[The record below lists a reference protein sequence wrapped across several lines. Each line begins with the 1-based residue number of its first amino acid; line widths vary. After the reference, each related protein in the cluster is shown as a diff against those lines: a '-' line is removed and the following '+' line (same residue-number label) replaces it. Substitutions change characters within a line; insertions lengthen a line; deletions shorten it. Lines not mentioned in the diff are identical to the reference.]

1 MKKVQLRNG
10 NEDICPLVTSDAI
23 ITTDGANIE
32 NSIKTV
38 DDKVEAVDDKV
49 KTVETKVDTKMDK
62 TGGTFTGVIKANNN
76 TQYST
81 AQVRNIVLST
91 AEPTSSNGSNGDIWI
106 VYEA

>member
-32 NSIKTV
+32 YSIKTV
-38 DDKVEAVDDKV
+38 DDKVEA
-49 KTVETKVDTKMDK
+49 VETKVDTKMDK